1 LRRSSKFRGATFW
14 PRPPFAHW
22 GVYMI
27 VNSTLIPFLL
37 AYVTARSNSFQS

>member
-1 LRRSSKFRGATFW
+1 
-14 PRPPFAHW
+14 
-22 GVYMI
+22 MI